1 MKVLHI
7 IRREEDQLVRGI
19 IEYDMTVRDAS
30 ILLIQD
36 GVLSRFK
43 FRDEAKVFASVND
56 VEARGINVYYNL
68 VDYPAICQ
76 LILEHDK
83 VIVW

>member
-7 IRREEDQLVRGI
+7 IRREEDQLVREI
-19 IEYDMTVRDAS
+19 IEQDMTVRDAS

-36 GVLSRFK
+36 GVLSRFS
-43 FRDEAKVFASVND
+43 DTAKVFASVND
-56 VEARGINVYYNL
+56 VEARGINVSYDL

-76 LILEHDK
+76 LILEYDK